1 MSSSTASLNNAAVS
15 RTSPS
20 IQLRRLLW
28 VGPLTVVAAVVAVQI
43 VRFIILALLP
53 QASNAMQLSVL
64 GISVVFTA
72 VLVIGA
78 VLVFA
83 LVARFAANPIKL
95 YQRIA
100 LIVLVISLIPDALW
114 ARSSMP
120 GASWPNSIALMVLHV
135 VAWAVTVWML
145 TNLTAADGAK

>member
-1 MSSSTASLNNAAVS
+1 MSSSSVQLSNTGESSASSA
-15 RTSPS
+15 
-20 IQLRRLLW
+20 IQLGRLLW

-43 VRFIILALLP
+43 VRFIALALLP
-53 QASNAMQLSVL
+53 QASNSMQLSVL

-83 LVARFAANPIKL
+83 LVARFAAQPITL
-95 YQRIA
+95 YQRITV
-100 LIVLVISLIPDALW
+100 IVLVLSFIPDILL

-135 VAWAVTVWML
+135 VAWGVTVWML
-145 TNLTAADGAK
+145 TKLTIVDGSK

>member
-1 MSSSTASLNNAAVS
+1 MS
-15 RTSPS
+15 TSS
-20 IQLRRLLW
+20 IQPRRLLW

-43 VRFIILALLP
+43 VRFIILAVLP
-53 QASNAMQLSVL
+53 QASNAMQLSVV

-83 LVARFAANPIKL
+83 LVARFATQPLAL
-95 YQRIA
+95 YQWIA
-100 LIVLVISLIPDALW
+100 LIVLVLSFIPDAFL

-135 VAWAVTVWML
+135 IAWGVTVWML
-145 TNLTAADGAK
+145 TNLTVADSSK

>member
-1 MSSSTASLNNAAVS
+1 MSSSSVALNN
-15 RTSPS
+15 TSKASAPSS

-43 VRFIILALLP
+43 VRFIVVALLP
-53 QASNAMQLSVL
+53 QASNAMQLSFM

-83 LVARFAANPIKL
+83 LVARFAAKPIAL

-100 LIVLVISLIPDALW
+100 FIVLLLSFIPDALL

-120 GASWPNSIALMVLHV
+120 GASWPNSIALIVLHI
-135 VAWAVTVWML
+135 VAWGVTVWML
-145 TNLTAADGAK
+145 TKLTVADNQ